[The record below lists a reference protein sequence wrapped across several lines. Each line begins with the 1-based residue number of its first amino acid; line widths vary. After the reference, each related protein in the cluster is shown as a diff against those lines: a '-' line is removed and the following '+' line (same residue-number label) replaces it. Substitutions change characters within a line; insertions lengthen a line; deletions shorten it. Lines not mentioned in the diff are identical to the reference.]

1 MTQFP
6 NIESLSSHVASPH
19 TPRRT
24 LLDTEREIAELRLA
38 MVGMGKTMGNWLDT
52 LEEMRGAAGD
62 RREDVAREGLRR
74 LQRTLID
81 GATTATS
88 DLKEWAWS
96 QELVTTPSVS
106 SNASSADPLES
117 GDNVHLSTV
126 KSHATSDAEQIT
138 HDRQSEE
145 SPCITLP
152 ANTFVLQSPNE
163 KDSAGRTPTLR
174 SSGALI
180 SHFASTGQE
189 PTALAQGTTADLS
202 KRFDVTESDHAR
214 SRSKET
220 SRAIHQTQDQPR
232 FSNQTASLP
241 SIQSVPQGVE
251 SPAISATAPEVELDP
266 LSGLAVNHEP
276 STSAFGMKRLS
287 RDPPLRGLGFM

>member
-6 NIESLSSHVASPH
+6 NIQSLSSHVASPY
-19 TPRRT
+19 TPQRT
-24 LLDTEREIAELRLA
+24 LLDAEREIAELRLA
-38 MVGMGKTMGNWLDT
+38 MIGMGKTMGNWLDT
-52 LEEMRGAAGD
+52 LEEMRGTAED
-62 RREDVAREGLRR
+62 RREEVAREGLRR

-81 GATTATS
+81 GATKTTS

-96 QELVTTPSVS
+96 QELLTTPSVS

-117 GDNVHLSTV
+117 SDNVLLSTV
-126 KSHATSDAEQIT
+126 KSHATSDAEQST
-138 HDRQSEE
+138 PDRQSEE
-145 SPCITLP
+145 LHRITLP

-174 SSGALI
+174 SSGALT

-189 PTALAQGTTADLS
+189 PTALAQEMTADLS
-202 KRFDVTESDHAR
+202 KRFDVTESGHAQNR
-214 SRSKET
+214 SGET
-220 SRAIHQTQDQPR
+220 TGAIHQTQDQSP
-232 FSNQTASLP
+232 SSDQTASLP

-251 SPAISATAPEVELDP
+251 TPAISATAAEVELDP

-276 STSAFGMKRLS
+276 RTSAFGMKRLS